1 MYYVTKGSTI
11 DTHFENRE
19 DLFCDLMGELK
30 FSYDTICLEM
40 DERVVKDIVAEDKL
54 SNEEF
59 LDALFTQDYDVQ
71 NYLRLILDSFL
82 SVTDVVGA
90 NCGEATDIYSVD
102 NEDFAGDQY
111 TFAELAYEN
120 NWNVVSFNRVE
131 ADKMIETITKNSSN
145 GKKIYYISDKSQF
158 LLYKSLNCDTFLTKY
173 CSSFENVYC
182 VRNCSFDN
190 WDSLS
195 ETERFRVVSVF
206 FKEIGYVIHNEFSK
220 LGRFPGRN
228 SNRVEKINNNLF
240 EYRIS
245 NPNYRIY
252 YSRNEEKLIILKGLL
267 KRRQDIPTGTMNNLV
282 HLSKQPYEKA

>member
-82 SVTDVVGA
+82 SVTDVLDA
-90 NCGEATDIYSVD
+90 NCGDATDIYSVD

-131 ADKMIETITKNSSN
+131 VDKMIESKSSEIMTI
-145 GKKIYYISDKSQF
+145 
-158 LLYKSLNCDTFLTKY
+158 
-173 CSSFENVYC
+173 
-182 VRNCSFDN
+182 
-190 WDSLS
+190 
-195 ETERFRVVSVF
+195 
-206 FKEIGYVIHNEFSK
+206 
-220 LGRFPGRN
+220 
-228 SNRVEKINNNLF
+228 
-240 EYRIS
+240 
-245 NPNYRIY
+245 
-252 YSRNEEKLIILKGLL
+252 
-267 KRRQDIPTGTMNNLV
+267 
-282 HLSKQPYEKA
+282 